1 MLRLFTGIELPILL
15 RQRLA
20 LLEGGIDGA
29 KWTEREN
36 FHLTLTFIGDISEQ
50 LAEDA
55 HDALSGIRMEPFPL
69 ELKGTGSFATG
80 RDIKVLWV
88 GVAPSEPLMRLKEK
102 IDRCLERFAVPFENR
117 KYVPHVTLARFRF
130 GAEEAKVAQFM
141 ATHNLFSGDAF
152 TVEHFT
158 LFRTHQTKH
167 GSEYEAL
174 AEYPL
179 GGNFD

>member
-29 KWTEREN
+29 KWTTREN
-36 FHLTLTFIGDISEQ
+36 FHLTLSFIGEISEQ
-50 LAEDA
+50 VAEDS
-55 HDALSGIRMEPFPL
+55 HDALSGIRMEPFQL
-69 ELKGTGSFATG
+69 ELKGTGSFAKGT
-80 RDIKVLWV
+80 DVKVLWV
-88 GVAPSEPLMRLKEK
+88 GVQHSDALHRLKEK
-102 IDRCLERFAVPFENR
+102 IDRALAKYDVPVEKR
-117 KYVPHVTLARFRF
+117 KYVPHVTLARFRLPP
-130 GAEEAKVAQFM
+130 EEAKIAQFM

-152 TVEHFT
+152 DVEHFT

-179 GGNFD
+179 GGGFA

>member
-1 MLRLFTGIELPILL
+1 MIRLFTGISLPVLL

-20 LLEGGIDGA
+20 LLQGGLDGA
-29 KWTEREN
+29 KWTERDN
-36 FHLTLTFIGDISEQ
+36 LHLTLNFIGEVSEQ
-50 LAEDA
+50 LAEDV
-55 HDALSGIRMEPFPL
+55 DEALSGIRMESFPL
-69 ELKGTGSFATG
+69 ELKGTGSFSSG

-88 GVAPSEPLMRLKEK
+88 GVAPSEPLHRLKEK
-102 IDRCLERFAVPFENR
+102 IDRTLEKYAIPFEKR
-117 KYVPHVTLARFRF
+117 KYHPHVTLARFRF

-141 ATHNLFSGDAF
+141 AGHNLFSGDAF
-152 TVEHFT
+152 EVDHFT

-179 GGNFD
+179 S